1 LITRKATYIPYPQG
15 VPLSFAIEKKDRP
28 PCNIACPAHINVQ
41 GYVAMVREGKYREA
55 VEIIME
61 DMPLPGVLGRVCV
74 RFCENVCRRAEVDQ
88 PVSIKELKRF
98 AADKVDILSI
108 PLPDITPREERIA
121 IIGSGPSGLSAA
133 YFLAIDGYKPT
144 IFEALHTPGG
154 MLAVGIPEYRLPR
167 GILKTEI
174 ENIKR
179 YGVEIKTDAPIGK
192 DRTLDSLFDE
202 GYKAV
207 YIATGAHRGMSLTIP
222 GEDEYKNFH
231 QCAPWLKEV
240 NLGRIQELKGK
251 VLVFGGGNAAVDAAR
266 MSIRLGADEVHIVY
280 RRSKDEMP
288 ADPLEIKSSL
298 DEGVILHT
306 LVSPKAI
313 IGDNGLLI
321 GMECIKNT
329 LGEPDSTGRRRPIP
343 IEGSEFS
350 MAADHIIAAIGQSV
364 DGSFAT
370 GNNLKFTENGLISV
384 NTDTLQTARDGIF
397 AGGDVVTGPQ
407 TVIEAIAQGKKA
419 ALSIAAYIQGKEVP
433 KDDYDKDVERSYNP
447 IDINEPKINRAEVP
461 EIDVSER
468 IKNFNEVN
476 VSMDEEA
483 ARREASRC
491 LNCGVCAE
499 CFQCVEACKAQAI
512 DHNMTD
518 AYLDI
523 DVGAILLSPGAD
535 TFNPS
540 KYTQYKYAKHPNVIT
555 AMEFERILCSSG
567 PYEGNLLRPSD
578 KKEPKKIAWI
588 QCVGSRDLNHCD
600 HSYCSSVC
608 CMYAIKE
615 ALIAREHSHKGLDCA
630 IFYIDMRAYGKDF
643 DRYYNRAIDSN
654 IRFIRSRIASVE
666 EVPFTDDLEI
676 TYTNESHEAVDE
688 QFDLVVLSVGFLP
701 KPPPSARWKHPG
713 QASLSQGHSTPPRI
727 SPPLSQMP
735 VQQQLRQAPCSR
747 MPDSA
752 SPR

>member
-1 LITRKATYIPYPQG
+1 
-15 VPLSFAIEKKDRP
+15 
-28 PCNIACPAHINVQ
+28 
-41 GYVAMVREGKYREA
+41 
-55 VEIIME
+55 
-61 DMPLPGVLGRVCV
+61 
-74 RFCENVCRRAEVDQ
+74 
-88 PVSIKELKRF
+88 
-98 AADKVDILSI
+98 
-108 PLPDITPREERIA
+108 
-121 IIGSGPSGLSAA
+121 
-133 YFLAIDGYKPT
+133 
-144 IFEALHTPGG
+144 
-154 MLAVGIPEYRLPR
+154 
-167 GILKTEI
+167 
-174 ENIKR
+174 
-179 YGVEIKTDAPIGK
+179 
-192 DRTLDSLFDE
+192 
-202 GYKAV
+202 
-207 YIATGAHRGMSLTIP
+207 MSLTIP

-468 IKNFNEVN
+468 IKILMR
-476 VSMDEEA
+476 SMYLWT
-483 ARREASRC
+483 RRRLA
-491 LNCGVCAE
+491 
-499 CFQCVEACKAQAI
+499 
-512 DHNMTD
+512 
-518 AYLDI
+518 
-523 DVGAILLSPGAD
+523 
-535 TFNPS
+535 
-540 KYTQYKYAKHPNVIT
+540 
-555 AMEFERILCSSG
+555 
-567 PYEGNLLRPSD
+567 
-578 KKEPKKIAWI
+578 
-588 QCVGSRDLNHCD
+588 
-600 HSYCSSVC
+600 
-608 CMYAIKE
+608 
-615 ALIAREHSHKGLDCA
+615 
-630 IFYIDMRAYGKDF
+630 GK
-643 DRYYNRAIDSN
+643 
-654 IRFIRSRIASVE
+654 
-666 EVPFTDDLEI
+666 P
-676 TYTNESHEAVDE
+676 
-688 QFDLVVLSVGFLP
+688 LVVLTVVYVLNVSSV
-701 KPPPSARWKHPG
+701 
-713 QASLSQGHSTPPRI
+713 
-727 SPPLSQMP
+727 
-735 VQQQLRQAPCSR
+735 
-747 MPDSA
+747 
-752 SPR
+752 